1 MGGRVLLWD
10 STLRDAPEL
19 SGEPL
24 SGSRKLEVVRHLA
37 HAGVAETVV
46 VSPDRV
52 VDDIRFSRRV
62 KAEGFEI
69 TLSGQIRAH
78 SSDAESEIEQT
89 VEVLD
94 RVDLLMPLSEQH
106 PPVGGA
112 KKISVLLDAL
122 DFARSRSTQ
131 VGVGFLY
138 ATEASPLFLLEI
150 VQRTT
155 RAGAQRITLY
165 DTTGETEPFSLR
177 TMLEELIA
185 EVGVPVFFHAR
196 NHLGLAVANSWAAV
210 LAGARGLGVSI
221 QGLRDGAGNASLE
234 QVADLLE
241 RNKIPTGAD
250 LAELGKLGE
259 LLGIAATGRAGESR

>member
-10 STLRDAPEL
+10 STLRDIPER

-24 SGSRKLEVVRHLA
+24 SGSRKLEIVGHLA
-37 HAGVAETVV
+37 SAGVAETVV

-52 VDDIRFSRRV
+52 ADDIRFSRRV
-62 KAEGFEI
+62 KAEGFGI
-69 TLSGQIRAH
+69 TLSGQVHAN
-78 SSDAESEIEQT
+78 SPDTDSEIEQT
-89 VEVLD
+89 IEVLD
-94 RVDLLMPLSEQH
+94 RVDLLMPLSEQQL
-106 PPVGGA
+106 PVGGA

-165 DTTGETEPFSLR
+165 DTTGEAEPFSLR

-185 EVGVPVFFHAR
+185 EVGAPVFFHAR
-196 NHLGLAVANSWAAV
+196 NNLGLAVANSWAAV

-234 QVADLLE
+234 QVADLLD
-241 RNKIPTGAD
+241 RNKISTGVD
-250 LAELGKLGE
+250 VSELVKLGS
-259 LLGIAATGRAGESR
+259 LLDSAE

>member
-10 STLRDAPEL
+10 STLRDTPEA
-19 SGEPL
+19 SGEAR
-24 SGSRKLEVVRHLA
+24 SDSKKLEIVSQLA
-37 HAGVAETVV
+37 RAGVAETLV

-52 VDDIRFSRRV
+52 TDDIRFSRRV
-62 KAEGFEI
+62 KAEGFGI
-69 TLSGQIRAH
+69 TLSGQVNANRPTTRA
-78 SSDAESEIEQT
+78 EIEQT
-89 VEVLD
+89 IEVLD
-94 RVDLLMPLSEQH
+94 RVDLLMPLSEQQS
-106 PPVGGA
+106 PVGGA
-112 KKISVLLDAL
+112 KKISVLLEAL

-165 DTTGETEPFSLR
+165 DTTGEAEPFSLR
-177 TMLEELIA
+177 SMLEELIA

-196 NHLGLAVANSWAAV
+196 DHLGLAVANSWAAV

-234 QVADLLE
+234 QVAELLE
-241 RNKIPTGAD
+241 RYKIPTGVDANE
-250 LAELGKLGE
+250 LAKLGS
-259 LLGIAATGRAGESR
+259 LLDTAG

>member
-10 STLRDAPEL
+10 STLRDVPER

-24 SGSRKLEVVRHLA
+24 SDSRKLEIVGQLA
-37 HAGVAETVV
+37 SAGVAETVA

-52 VDDIRFSRRV
+52 ADDIRFSRRV

-69 TLSGQIRAH
+69 TLSGQVHAN
-78 SSDAESEIEQT
+78 SPDTESEIEQT
-89 VEVLD
+89 IEVLD
-94 RVDLLMPLSEQH
+94 RVDLLMPLSEQQL
-106 PPVGGA
+106 PVGGA

-165 DTTGETEPFSLR
+165 DTTGEAEPFSLR

-185 EVGVPVFFHAR
+185 EVGAPVFFHAR
-196 NHLGLAVANSWAAV
+196 NNLGLAVANSWAAV

-221 QGLRDGAGNASLE
+221 RGLRDGAGNASLE
-234 QVADLLE
+234 QVADLLN
-241 RNKIPTGAD
+241 RNKISTGVDAS
-250 LAELGKLGE
+250 ELVKLGS
-259 LLGIAATGRAGESR
+259 LLDSAE